1 MEQGVNRSRY
11 VQSRQNRNLVIF
23 LQYIKKKVSQ
33 LPLCSVVMQN
43 IQIFYGGP
51 VMFVLTL
58 YLENFVKFEDD
69 QPMSIKHML
78 EKEMS
83 KRCHKMERGKE

>member
-1 MEQGVNRSRY
+1 
-11 VQSRQNRNLVIF
+11 
-23 LQYIKKKVSQ
+23 
-33 LPLCSVVMQN
+33 MQN

-83 KRCHKMERGKE
+83 KRCHEMERGEE